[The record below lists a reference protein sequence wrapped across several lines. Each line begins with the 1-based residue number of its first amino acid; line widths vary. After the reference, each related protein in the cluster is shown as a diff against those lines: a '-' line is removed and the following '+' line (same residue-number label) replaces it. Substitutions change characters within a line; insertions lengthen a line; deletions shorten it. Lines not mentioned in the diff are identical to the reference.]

1 MEYPLE
7 MVVLSVCVVIN
18 LECVLDVEPNVFPK
32 LVKEKGDSVFDLG
45 ENFVFP
51 FQACASRDFLM
62 RLRAGVAAN
71 RKNVA
76 RKGMLPAWQ

>member
-1 MEYPLE
+1 ME
-7 MVVLSVCVVIN
+7 
-18 LECVLDVEPNVFPK
+18 VEPDVFPE
-32 LVKEKGDSVFDLG
+32 LVEEEVDSVFDLG

-51 FQACASRDFLM
+51 FQACVKGFLM